1 MGLGSPQ
8 RIGVD
13 LAEAAPVKVIVVNGP
28 NLGRLG
34 VRQPDVYGRQDL
46 EQLRR
51 LCTQWAQELGLDV
64 DVRQTDDEAQM
75 VQWMHEAAE
84 GQKAVRQDLEQLR
97 RLCTQWAQELGLDVD
112 VRQTDDEAQMVQWMH
127 EAAEGQKAVV
137 MNPAAFTHYSY
148 ALADAAHMVL
158 DADMPLIEVH
168 ISNPAARDEFR
179 KRSVISPVATGT
191 ITGLGFFGYKLAL
204 EAVAELTKA

>member
-1 MGLGSPQ
+1 M
-8 RIGVD
+8 
-13 LAEAAPVKVIVVNGP
+13 AEAEPVKVIVVNGP

-51 LCTQWAQELGLDV
+51 LCTQWAQDLGLDV

-84 GQKAVRQDLEQLR
+84 A
-97 RLCTQWAQELGLDVD
+97 
-112 VRQTDDEAQMVQWMH
+112 
-127 EAAEGQKAVV
+127 QKAVV

-204 EAVAELTKA
+204 EAVAELTK

>member
-1 MGLGSPQ
+1 MATKSQP
-8 RIGVD
+8 I
-13 LAEAAPVKVIVVNGP
+13 KVMVVNGP

-34 VRQPDVYGRQDL
+34 VRQPDVYGSQYL
-46 EQLRR
+46 EELRR
-51 LCTQWAQELGLDV
+51 LCTRWGVEYGLDV

-75 VQWMHEAAE
+75 VHWMHEAA
-84 GQKAVRQDLEQLR
+84 DR
-97 RLCTQWAQELGLDVD
+97 RI
-112 VRQTDDEAQMVQWMH
+112 
-127 EAAEGQKAVV
+127 AVV

-158 DADMPLIEVH
+158 DADLPLMEVH

-191 ITGLGFFGYKLAL
+191 ITGLGYLGYKLAL
-204 EAVAELTKA
+204 EAVAELTKS

>member
-1 MGLGSPQ
+1 MATKSQP
-8 RIGVD
+8 I
-13 LAEAAPVKVIVVNGP
+13 KVMVVNGP

-34 VRQPDVYGRQDL
+34 VRQPDVYGSQDL
-46 EQLRR
+46 EELRR
-51 LCTQWAQELGLDV
+51 LCTRWGVEYGLDV

-75 VQWMHEAAE
+75 VQWMHEAA
-84 GQKAVRQDLEQLR
+84 DR
-97 RLCTQWAQELGLDVD
+97 RI
-112 VRQTDDEAQMVQWMH
+112 
-127 EAAEGQKAVV
+127 AVV

-158 DADMPLIEVH
+158 DADLPLMEVH

-191 ITGLGFFGYKLAL
+191 ITGLGYLGYKLAL
-204 EAVAELTKA
+204 EAVAELMR

>member
-1 MGLGSPQ
+1 M
-8 RIGVD
+8 
-13 LAEAAPVKVIVVNGP
+13 AEAEPVKVIVVNGP

-34 VRQPDVYGRQDL
+34 IRQPDVYGKQDL

-51 LCTQWAQELGLDV
+51 LCTQWAQDLGL
-64 DVRQTDDEAQM
+64 
-75 VQWMHEAAE
+75 
-84 GQKAVRQDLEQLR
+84 G
-97 RLCTQWAQELGLDVD
+97 VD

>member
-1 MGLGSPQ
+1 M
-8 RIGVD
+8 
-13 LAEAAPVKVIVVNGP
+13 AENEPVKVIVVNGP

-51 LCTQWAQELGLDV
+51 LCTQWGESLGLDV

-75 VQWMHEAAE
+75 VRWMHEAAE
-84 GQKAVRQDLEQLR
+84 R
-97 RLCTQWAQELGLDVD
+97 
-112 VRQTDDEAQMVQWMH
+112 
-127 EAAEGQKAVV
+127 QKAVV

-148 ALADAAHMVL
+148 ALADAAHMAL

-191 ITGLGFFGYKLAL
+191 ITGLGFLGYKLAL
-204 EAVAELTKA
+204 EAVAELTKG

>member
-1 MGLGSPQ
+1 M
-8 RIGVD
+8 
-13 LAEAAPVKVIVVNGP
+13 AEAEPVKVIVVNGP

-51 LCTQWAQELGLDV
+51 LCTQWAQDLGLDV

-84 GQKAVRQDLEQLR
+84 GL
-97 RLCTQWAQELGLDVD
+97 
-112 VRQTDDEAQMVQWMH
+112 
-127 EAAEGQKAVV
+127 KAVV

-204 EAVAELTKA
+204 EAVAELTK

>member
-1 MGLGSPQ
+1 MQ
-8 RIGVD
+8 
-13 LAEAAPVKVIVVNGP
+13 KVIVVNGP

-34 VRQPDVYGRQDL
+34 VRQPDVYGKQDI

-51 LCTQWAQELGLDV
+51 LCEQWGIEYGLEV
-64 DVRQTDDEAQM
+64 EVRQTDDEAQM
-75 VQWMHEAAE
+75 VQWMHEAADR
-84 GQKAVRQDLEQLR
+84 QMAVI
-97 RLCTQWAQELGLDVD
+97 
-112 VRQTDDEAQMVQWMH
+112 
-127 EAAEGQKAVV
+127 

-158 DADMPLIEVH
+158 DADMPLMEVH

-191 ITGLGFFGYKLAL
+191 ITGLGFLGYKLAL
-204 EAVAELTKA
+204 EAVADLTK